1 MPGKPRFYLPG
12 VPFNK
17 CYMTGINQK
26 EPNNMWR
33 DLLCNSSLR
42 AFIGLLLVAAV
53 SACAVKTETQVE
65 QPTDV
70 GTRIKATDIRHV
82 RPQDIKVRSLPD
94 LVVTDDVGFSV
105 VDCELSLTIRNEA
118 PGGVP
123 ANEHKR
129 AVLFIYV
136 LPRGRPG
143 EYTRYIFRLFDADPE
158 GRLLEPNSEV
168 TFNTGISVSG
178 NFVADLNL
186 DPHDV
191 IVETDETNGDVT
203 TLMEAPPSCSLW
215 GR

>member
-1 MPGKPRFYLPG
+1 
-12 VPFNK
+12 
-17 CYMTGINQK
+17 
-26 EPNNMWR
+26 MWR

-42 AFIGLLLVAAV
+42 AFIGLSLVVAV
-53 SACAVKTETQVE
+53 SACAVKTEAPVE

-70 GTRIKATDIRHV
+70 GARIKAIDIRHV

-105 VDCELSLTIRNEA
+105 VDCELTLTIRNEA
-118 PGGVP
+118 AGGVP

-129 AVLFIYV
+129 AVLFIYI
-136 LPRGRPG
+136 RPSG
-143 EYTRYIFRLFDADPE
+143 MLHVYTRYIFRLLDADPE

-168 TFNTGISVSG
+168 TFNTGIAVSG

-191 IVETDETNGDVT
+191 IVETDESNGDVT
-203 TLMEAPPSCSLW
+203 TLMVAPSSCSLW

>member
-1 MPGKPRFYLPG
+1 
-12 VPFNK
+12 
-17 CYMTGINQK
+17 
-26 EPNNMWR
+26 MWR
-33 DLLCNSSLR
+33 NLLRNSSLR
-42 AFIGLLLVAAV
+42 AFIGLSLVATV
-53 SACAVKTETQVE
+53 SACAVKTETQIV

-136 LPRGRPG
+136 LPRGTPG

-158 GRLLEPNSEV
+158 GRLLAPNSEV